1 MRSARLLLCSLL
13 CLLALTGCH
22 RRAATKD
29 TAVMLIESSPN
40 DLDLR
45 LGTDAQSEHIGS
57 LIFDSLVHKDE
68 HFNLQPWL
76 AESWE
81 QNDPLTWTFHIR
93 HGVHFHNGQPLTA
106 ADVAWTLDSMHNG
119 SLLTAKGGNFATLNH
134 TEVTGPYTV
143 VLHLKRPDA
152 ALLFNLGDG
161 SIGIVPNGS
170 GDMRAHPIGTGP
182 FRFVSQM
189 PDKEVILERNPG
201 WWQTPPVIHTV
212 YFAVVPDDITRAL
225 ELQKGS
231 ADAAINALTA
241 DMVEA
246 LRKNSKLVIESGP
259 GTGLSYINFNTTDPL
274 LRDRRVRQAIQCAID
289 RPLIIRTLW
298 RGRAQIAN
306 SILPTGHWAYTDA
319 SSSTTC
325 PSYNPDRAKQLL
337 DAAGFPA
344 HANGIRM
351 RLTMKTSTD
360 ETMRLLAAIVQQ
372 QLRMVGIELD
382 LRSSEFASFYSDIT
396 RGSFQMYPL
405 RWIGGNEDPDI
416 FRYAYATAGFP
427 PRGANRGRYSNPQLD
442 ALIATAGA
450 ESDQVARKAA
460 YAQVQQQLAAD
471 MPTIDLWYL
480 DTVLIHS
487 RRLINVHASPS
498 ANYDFLVHASLD

>member
-1 MRSARLLLCSLL
+1 MRNPRVLLCGLL
-13 CLLALTGCH
+13 CLLAVQGCK
-22 RRAATKD
+22 RSAADKN

-40 DLDLR
+40 DLDVR
-45 LGTDAQSEHIGS
+45 IGTDAQSEHIGS

-93 HGVHFHNGQPLTA
+93 HGVRFHNGQPLTA
-106 ADVAWTLDSMHNG
+106 ADVAWTLNSMLHG
-119 SLLTAKGGNFATLNH
+119 ALLTAKAGNFTSI
-134 TEVTGPYTV
+134 ERVEQTGEYTV
-143 VLHLKRPDA
+143 VLHLNRPDA

-161 SIGIVPNGS
+161 SIGIVPRGS

-189 PDKEVILERNPG
+189 PDKEVIVERNPD
-201 WWQTPPVIHTV
+201 WWQTPPSIQTV
-212 YFAVVPDDITRAL
+212 RFAVVPDDITRAL

-231 ADAAINALTA
+231 ADAEINALTA
-241 DMVEA
+241 DMTEA
-246 LRKNSKLVIESGP
+246 LRKNSDLVIESGP
-259 GTGLSYINFNTTDPL
+259 GTGLSYINFNTTDPV
-274 LRDRRVRQAIQCAID
+274 LRDRRVRQAIACAID

-298 RGRAQIAN
+298 RGHAQLAN
-306 SILPTGHWAYTDA
+306 SILPPGHWAYADA
-319 SSSTTC
+319 SSSAAC
-325 PSYNPDRAKQLL
+325 ASYNPARARQLL
-337 DAAGFPA
+337 DEAGYTA
-344 HANGIRM
+344 QANGIRL
-351 RLTMKTSTD
+351 RLTMKSSTD

-372 QLRMVGIELD
+372 QLRMAGIELD

-416 FRYAYATAGFP
+416 FRYAYATASFP
-427 PRGANRGRYSNPQLD
+427 PHGANRGHYSNAKVD
-442 ALIATAGA
+442 ALLTTAGA
-450 ESDQVARKAA
+450 EQDQAARRAA
-460 YAQVQQQLAAD
+460 YVEVQKQLAAD

-487 RRLINVHASPS
+487 RRLVNVQASPS
-498 ANYDFLVHASLD
+498 ANYEFLVHAALR

>member
-1 MRSARLLLCSLL
+1 MHNARALLCGLA
-13 CLLALTGCH
+13 CLLPMAGCH
-22 RRAATKD
+22 RSAIDKN

-81 QNDPLTWTFHIR
+81 QNDPVTWTFHIR
-93 HGVHFHNGQPLTA
+93 HGVHFHNGQLLTA
-106 ADVAWTLDSMHNG
+106 ADVAWTLDSMRNG
-119 SLLTAKGGNFATLNH
+119 TLLTAKAGNFATLDH
-134 TEVTGPYTV
+134 TEVTGDYTV

-161 SIGIVPNGS
+161 SIGIVPRGS

-182 FRFVSQM
+182 FRFVSQV
-189 PDKEVILERNPG
+189 PDKEVILERNLG
-201 WWQTPPVIHTV
+201 WWQTPPTIHTIR
-212 YFAVVPDDITRAL
+212 FAVVPDDITRAL

-231 ADAAINALTA
+231 ADAEINALTA

-246 LRKNSKLVIESGP
+246 LRKNPNLVVQTGP

-298 RGRAQIAN
+298 RGQAQLAN
-306 SILPTGHWAYTDA
+306 SILPAGHWAYSDA
-319 SSSTTC
+319 STSAACSSYD
-325 PSYNPDRAKQLL
+325 PERAKQLL

-344 HANGIRM
+344 HGNGIRM
-351 RLTMKTSTD
+351 RITMKTSTD

-372 QLRMVGIELD
+372 QLRMAGIELD
-382 LRSSEFASFYSDIT
+382 LRSSEFASFYSDVT

-416 FRYAYATAGFP
+416 FRYAYSTSSFP
-427 PRGANRGRYSNPQLD
+427 PHGANRGRYTNPQMD
-442 ALIATAGA
+442 ALISAAGE
-450 ESDQVARKAA
+450 ESDQSARRAT
-460 YAQVQQQLAAD
+460 YAQVQQLLAED
-471 MPTIDLWYL
+471 LPTIDLWYL
-480 DTVLIHS
+480 DTVVIHS
-487 RRLINVHASPS
+487 RRLVNVHASPS
-498 ANYDFLVHASLD
+498 ANYEFLVHAALD